1 MSRRDR
7 LVQLLS
13 AAFPS
18 ARFEVFDD
26 SAAHAGH
33 GHGFDGE
40 THYRL
45 QIKDESFRGHLPIA
59 IHRRIL
65 AAIKPETDAG
75 MHSFVIERAEAPQQ
89 Q

>member
-1 MSRRDR
+1 MSRLDR
-7 LVQLLS
+7 LNQLLQQTFPA
-13 AAFPS
+13 AAFQ
-18 ARFEVFDD
+18 VFDD

-45 QIKDESFRGHLPIA
+45 HIADESFRGQLPIT

-75 MHSFVIERAEAPQQ
+75 MHSFVIERAEAPKQ
-89 Q
+89 